1 MFVYF
6 KIMSFFSEWC
16 KEPLPKSAEITPF
29 LHCCKSIVWVV
40 GFFEG
45 AVKDEVY
52 GADIVIKFDK
62 MITFK
67 GWLEGGC
74 CESWVEK
81 SVLG

>member
-29 LHCCKSIVWVV
+29 LLCCRSILWV
-40 GFFEG
+40 FFDDV
-45 AVKDEVY
+45 VKYGVY

-62 MITFK
+62 SITFK

-81 SVLG
+81 SVLD